1 MQPGIEDLMRELSSE
16 LGQVYRW
23 IAEEVGL
30 NHTDLMALYYIN
42 RAEGSGTPKSLAEH
56 LGLTTGAT
64 AILINRLEKRGYV
77 VRTPHPTD
85 RRGVLL
91 SLGQAAQD
99 HEFTELRKRLKQLN
113 AEVIADLSPQESAII
128 RAFLTRIVT
137 NTRETLQHLRL
148 DAQASTAPAEGA
160 DGSGT
165 GPSK

>member
-1 MQPGIEDLMRELSSE
+1 MAMSVDMQPGIEDLIRELSSE

-42 RAEGSGTPKSLAEH
+42 RREGSATPKSLAEH

-91 SLGQAAQD
+91 SMGQAAQE
-99 HEFTELRKRLKQLN
+99 HEFAELGKRLKQLN
-113 AEVIADLSPQESAII
+113 AEVIADLSPEESAII
-128 RAFLTRIVT
+128 RAFLTSIVT
-137 NTRETLQHLRL
+137 NTRETLQHLR
-148 DAQASTAPAEGA
+148 TAP
-160 DGSGT
+160 GSGSA
-165 GPSK
+165 PSK